1 MSQVEKFFEA
11 LGKDPRAKEI
21 FGKDKPDTEDE
32 VVASYAKV
40 AKALGFALSDD
51 EIREEIRIRT
61 AAQKANTAKAQEAI
75 QELSLDDS
83 LPCTRLW
90 QLPSGVVMH
99 TRRRIYKTGRN
110 SSQQQRR

>member
-1 MSQVEKFFEA
+1 MVEKFFEA
-11 LGKDPRAKEI
+11 LRKDPRAKEI
-21 FGKDKPDTEDE
+21 FGKDKLDTEDE

-61 AAQKANTAKAQEAI
+61 AAQKAI

-83 LPCTRLW
+83 LPGTRLW

-110 SSQQQRR
+110 NSPQQRR